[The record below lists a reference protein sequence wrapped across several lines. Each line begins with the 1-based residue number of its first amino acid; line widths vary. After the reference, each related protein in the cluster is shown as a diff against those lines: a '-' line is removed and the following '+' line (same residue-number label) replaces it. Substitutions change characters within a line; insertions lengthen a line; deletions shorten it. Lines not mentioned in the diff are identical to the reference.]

1 MKLRVLASAS
11 LLGFL
16 LMPVAH
22 AQLLSGLTAKIPF
35 EFRIGDKTHAAG
47 EYIVVQN
54 KVGAQVLA
62 IRNMDRKSGATMF
75 IANPVL
81 TRSTAISHTG
91 KLVFHRYGPTY
102 FLSQVWEANGVG
114 VGHQVIQ
121 SKAERTVA
129 HQMASLRKH
138 DTVEI
143 ALASFHG
150 HNATD

>member
-1 MKLRVLASAS
+1 
-11 LLGFL
+11 
-16 LMPVAH
+16 MPVAN
-22 AQLLSGLTAKIPF
+22 AQLQSGLTAKIPF

-47 EYIVVQN
+47 EYIVVEH
-54 KVGAQVLA
+54 KIGTQVLA
-62 IRNMDRKSGATMF
+62 IRNMERKSGATMF

-81 TRSTAISHTG
+81 TRSTANSHTG

-150 HNATD
+150 QTGTN

>member
-1 MKLRVLASAS
+1 MKLRLLASAS

-22 AQLLSGLTAKIPF
+22 AQSLSGLTAKIPF
-35 EFRIGDKTHAAG
+35 EFRIGDTTHRAG
-47 EYIVVQN
+47 EYMLMQN

-75 IANPVL
+75 ITNRVQA
-81 TRSTAISHTG
+81 RSTANLHGG

-102 FLSQVWEANGVG
+102 FLAQVWAANGEG
-114 VGHQVIQ
+114 TGHQVVQ

-138 DTVEI
+138 ETVEI

-150 HNATD
+150 QNGTD

>member
-47 EYIVVQN
+47 EYIIGQS
-54 KVGAQVLA
+54 KVGTQVLA
-62 IRNMDRKSGATMF
+62 IRNMDRKSGTTMF
-75 IANPVL
+75 IANRL
-81 TRSTAISHTG
+81 QARSTANVHNAR
-91 KLVFHRYGPTY
+91 LVFHRYGPTY

-114 VGHQVIQ
+114 VGHQITQ
-121 SKAERTVA
+121 SKAERAVA

-150 HNATD
+150 QNGTN

>member
-35 EFRIGDKTHAAG
+35 EFRIGETTHRAG
-47 EYIVVQN
+47 EYIVMQN
-54 KVGAQVLA
+54 KIGSQVLA
-62 IRNMDRKSGATMF
+62 MRNVDRKSGATMF
-75 IANPVL
+75 IANGVQTKSVANL
-81 TRSTAISHTG
+81 GNG

-102 FLSQVWEANGVG
+102 FLSQVWEGYGEGA
-114 VGHQVIQ
+114 GHQVVQ
-121 SKAERTVA
+121 SKAERTIA
-129 HQMASLRKH
+129 HQMAFLRKH
-138 DTVEI
+138 DTVEV

-150 HNATD
+150 QNGTN